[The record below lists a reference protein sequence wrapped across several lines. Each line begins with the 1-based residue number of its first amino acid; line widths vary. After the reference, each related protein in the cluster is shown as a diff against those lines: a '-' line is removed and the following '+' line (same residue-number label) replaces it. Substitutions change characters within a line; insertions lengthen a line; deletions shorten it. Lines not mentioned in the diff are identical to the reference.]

1 MPQTF
6 SARAEI
12 RTRDHCLQTL
22 RYCSQHHE
30 GVGGGRRAFLS
41 FMSHYSHI
49 HSEEKKAKSKFP
61 GGFEPATFSFE
72 GEAITAKPRL
82 LLKIQ
87 LKFFQL
93 NKGMVSYSVTG
104 IRGGGVLRTAVL
116 PTDVRTVVSE
126 FTKAANYSNRSPGTY
141 LVVLV

>member
-30 GVGGGRRAFLS
+30 DVGDRRWTFLS

-49 HSEEKKAKSKFP
+49 HSEEKKAKLKFP
-61 GGFEPATFSFE
+61 DGFEPATFSFE
-72 GEAITAKPRL
+72 GEAMSTKPRL
-82 LLKIQ
+82 LLEIKLKI
-87 LKFFQL
+87 FQL
-93 NKGMVSYSVTG
+93 NKGYGNRPHRYVQPFY
-104 IRGGGVLRTAVL
+104 R
-116 PTDVRTVVSE
+116 RTVVSE
-126 FTKAANYSNRSPGTY
+126 FTTAANYSNRSPGT
-141 LVVLV
+141 

>member
-30 GVGGGRRAFLS
+30 DVGDRRWTFLS

-49 HSEEKKAKSKFP
+49 HSEEKKAKLKFP
-61 GGFEPATFSFE
+61 DGFEPATFSFE
-72 GEAITAKPRL
+72 GEAMSTKPRL
-82 LLKIQ
+82 LLEIQ
-87 LKFFQL
+87 LKIFQL
-93 NKGMVSYSVTG
+93 NKGTQV
-104 IRGGGVLRTAVL
+104 RTAVL
-116 PTDVRTVVSE
+116 PTDGRFRVH
-126 FTKAANYSNRSPGTY
+126 YSCKLQQPKSRY
-141 LVVLV
+141 LVVAT